1 MAEHAAVR
9 IALLTHS
16 VNPRGGVVHV
26 LELGR
31 ALRAAGHDVTLIAPA
46 ARGQRFFRETPCRVS
61 LAPLVPSPEGATL
74 AQGVRTRIDAVRS
87 HLHALLQR
95 ERFDVLHAHDGI
107 GANALADLQAE
118 GLIDGYVRTVHHVD
132 RFADAQV
139 QAWEERSLR
148 EARLLLCVSALW
160 RQRLREQHGL
170 AAHEVRNGVDL
181 ARFSAAPQP
190 SDTAVARQL
199 GLWLPDPGGAPEAAM
214 AHARTSSP
222 VVLTVGGIE
231 QRKNTRRTLQA
242 FARLRRQLP
251 RAQLVVAGGASVLD
265 HSGEVA
271 AFHQEAAA
279 AGLAIGP
286 GRPVV
291 LLGPVPDAEMPALYR
306 SADVL
311 AMPSLLEGFGLAAL
325 EALACGTRAVVSRI
339 APFTEHF
346 GDGDVHWADPLDADS
361 IADALRAAV
370 AQGRRSPPAVC
381 SRFGWADSAQRH
393 LMLYRRPMRDDAPAG
408 IAFVPDVRTTDLRSA
423 A

>member
-1 MAEHAAVR
+1 MAEHAARR

-31 ALRAAGHDVTLIAPA
+31 ALQAAGHEVTLIAPA

-61 LAPLVPSPEGATL
+61 LAPLVPQADGTAL
-74 AQGVRTRIDAVRS
+74 ADGVRARIDAVRS
-87 HLHALLQR
+87 HLRALLRHQH
-95 ERFDVLHAHDGI
+95 FDVLHAHDGI

-160 RQRLREQHGL
+160 RRRLREQHGL
-170 AAHEVRNGVDL
+170 AAHEVRNGVDPV
-181 ARFSAAPQP
+181 RFSAAPQP
-190 SDTAVARQL
+190 ADAAVAHEL
-199 GLWLPDPGGAPEAAM
+199 GLWLADAEAAPRP
-214 AHARTSSP
+214 AAGGRPASP
-222 VVLTVGGIE
+222 LVLTVGGIE

-265 HSGEVA
+265 HAGEVA
-271 AFHQEAAA
+271 AFHAEAAA

-291 LLGPVPDAEMPALYR
+291 LLGPVPDAGMPALYR

-370 AQGRRSPPAVC
+370 ALGRRAPPAVC
-381 SRFGWADSAQRH
+381 SRFGWAESAQHH
-393 LMLYRRPMRDDAPAG
+393 LALYGSPVRDTAPA
-408 IAFVPDVRTTDLRSA
+408 REA

>member
-1 MAEHAAVR
+1 MAEHAALR

-31 ALRAAGHDVTLIAPA
+31 ALQVAGHEVTLVAPA
-46 ARGQRFFRETPCRVS
+46 VRGQRFFRETPCRVS

-87 HLHALLQR
+87 HLRALLQSQ
-95 ERFDVLHAHDGI
+95 RFDVLHAHDGI

-170 AAHEVRNGVDL
+170 LGHEVNNGVDL

-190 SDTAVARQL
+190 ADAAVARDL
-199 GLWLPDPGGAPEAAM
+199 GLYRVDAEAA
-214 AHARTSSP
+214 HTSAANGRPASP
-222 VVLTVGGIE
+222 IVLTVGGIE

-265 HSGEVA
+265 HAGEVA

-393 LMLYRRPMRDDAPAG
+393 LALYRRLMLDECQ
-408 IAFVPDVRTTDLRSA
+408 A